1 MVKVNDF
8 LTDEQIEM
16 LLNDLD
22 SNGLL
27 VLFFMDY
34 REKIDILSARRNVWS
49 SKCNYFNKFFD
60 DLVSKQPLYDGASI
74 DEVRSYS
81 EELHSLLLSI
91 QHCADLVSIYDIL
104 LENIK

>member
-1 MVKVNDF
+1 MKNVNEI
-8 LTDEQIEM
+8 LTDEQIGM
-16 LLNDLD
+16 LMNELSNNDL
-22 SNGLL
+22 
-27 VLFFMDY
+27 VALFFMNET
-34 REKIDILSARRNVWS
+34 EKIDILSARRNVWS

>member
-8 LTDEQIEM
+8 LTGKQVEM
-16 LLNDLD
+16 LLDEISSNDLIA
-22 SNGLL
+22 
-27 VLFFMDY
+27 LFFMSY
-34 REKIDILSARRNVWS
+34 MEKIDVLSARRNVWS
-49 SKCNYFNKFFD
+49 SKYNYFNKFFD
-60 DLVSKQPLYDGASI
+60 VLESKQPLYDGASI